1 MKEKFKRMIG
11 DKKMTNTLKA
21 KMVVDKDF
29 AISEVDSRIYG
40 SFIEHLGRAVYG
52 GVYEPDHP
60 LADENGFRKDV
71 IELVK
76 ELNVPIIR
84 YPGGNMVSGYN
95 WEDGVGPRAERP
107 RRLELAWKTIE
118 TNEIGTNEFVDWAKK
133 VNSEVM
139 MAINLGTRGIDA
151 ARNLLEYCNHPG
163 GTYWSDLRKQHGY
176 KEPHKIKTWCL
187 GNEMD
192 GPWQIGHKTAEEYG
206 RLAVETAKAM
216 KWVDPTIELVACGS
230 SNTSMPTFPQWEAT
244 TLEHTYEAAD
254 YISLHQYYGNRNND
268 TASYLAYSLDMDHF
282 IKTIISTCDYIKA
295 KKRSKKTMN
304 LSFDEWNV
312 WFHSNEADKQ
322 IEPWSIAPPQ
332 LEDIYNF
339 EDALLVGSMLMTMLK
354 HADRVKMA
362 CMAQLVNVIAPIM
375 TNNNGGAWKQTI
387 FYPYQH
393 VSLYGRGIALQPV
406 ISSPKYDSKEFTDVP
421 YLDSIAVHN
430 PEKEELTIFA
440 LNRSLEDS
448 LTLEC
453 DVRSFSDYQ
462 IIEHIVLENEN
473 LKAVNT
479 LESQAVAP
487 HNKGKAV
494 LEGGSV
500 VAPLSKHSWNVIR
513 LGLKNS

>member
-1 MKEKFKRMIG
+1 MS
-11 DKKMTNTLKA
+11 LKA
-21 KMVVDKDF
+21 RMVVDKDF
-29 AISEVDSRIYG
+29 KISDVDSRIYG

-71 IELVK
+71 IDLVK
-76 ELNVPIIR
+76 ELDVPIIR

-107 RRLELAWKTIE
+107 RRLELAWRTIE
-118 TNEIGTNEFVDWAKK
+118 TNEIGTNEFVDWTKK

-139 MAINLGTRGIDA
+139 MAVNLGTRGIDA
-151 ARNLLEYCNHPG
+151 ARNLVEYCNHPG
-163 GTYWSDLRKQHGY
+163 GTYYSDLRKQHGY

-192 GPWQIGHKTAEEYG
+192 GPWQIGHKTADEYG

-268 TASYLAYSLDMDHF
+268 TASYLAYSMDMDHF

-295 KKRSKKTMN
+295 KKRSKKTMY

-312 WFHSNEADKQ
+312 WFHSNEADKK

-332 LEDIYNF
+332 LEDVYNF

-354 HADRVKMA
+354 HSDRVKMA

-375 TNNNGGAWKQTI
+375 TNNKGGAWKQTI

-393 VSLYGRGIALQPV
+393 VSMYGRGVALQPV

-440 LNRSLEDS
+440 LNRSLEES
-448 LTLEC
+448 LSLEC

-462 IIEHIVLENEN
+462 IIEHIVLENED

-479 LESQAVAP
+479 LEEQAVAP
-487 HNKGKAV
+487 HNRGKAV
-494 LEGGSV
+494 LEGGNV

-513 LGLKNS
+513 LGLKKS

>member
-1 MKEKFKRMIG
+1 
-11 DKKMTNTLKA
+11 MTNTLKA

-254 YISLHQYYGNRNND
+254 YISLHQYYGNRNDD

-494 LEGGSV
+494 LEAGSV